1 LNLPCDRLFLAG
13 GSQRS
18 WKERAMHDLLIAL
31 IFVTLVASPVIVAA
45 LPMRESDD
53 ALESHT
59 GNVDLRVPSPSA
71 SR

>member
-1 LNLPCDRLFLAG
+1 
-13 GSQRS
+13 
-18 WKERAMHDLLIAL
+18 MHDLLIAL

-53 ALESHT
+53 ASESRT